1 MRYHRAANLIDYVFR
16 TLQVKLLYEAKHLP
30 QPIRMRTDH
39 LNNGGN
45 HPFKH
50 EEAITSKA
58 YNPDGYFDTGY
69 HINLFLFSI
78 RVS

>member
-1 MRYHRAANLIDYVFR
+1 
-16 TLQVKLLYEAKHLP
+16 
-30 QPIRMRTDH
+30 MRTDH

-69 HINLFLFSI
+69 HMRIRATNLMEQIQIEKGKKMRTSKKKI
-78 RVS
+78 